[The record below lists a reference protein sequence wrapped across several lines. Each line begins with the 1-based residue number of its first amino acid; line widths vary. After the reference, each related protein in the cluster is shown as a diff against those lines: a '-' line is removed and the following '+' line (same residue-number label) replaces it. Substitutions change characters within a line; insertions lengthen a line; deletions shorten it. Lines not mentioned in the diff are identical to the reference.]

1 MLCYMVYSVIK
12 MVMTDSRTGDIVD
25 ILLTFS
31 YILMLFGVS
40 TSIKKSVDKQVRE
53 ERMKSEFDFTIDD
66 DSPSNSL
73 IASPN

>member
-1 MLCYMVYSVIK
+1 MVYSVIK